1 MYLSKLTLNP
11 RSRQVQKDM
20 ADPYQ
25 LHRTVMS
32 GFPETLPLGE
42 RVLHRLDVHQ
52 HTGQVTL
59 LVQSHGAP
67 DWTSVSEKD
76 YLLASPQFKSISV
89 RVRPGQ
95 LLSFRLHANP
105 TIKTRSKQDPSR
117 KTRVPLVYEDQ
128 QMDWLAHKGEQHGF
142 QVRKIQVMTIG
153 QQQGWIQHA
162 EGKQHL
168 QIYVVRFE
176 GMLQVTVPDLFL
188 LALQNGIG
196 PAKSFGCGLLSLA
209 PLR

>member
-1 MYLSKLTLNP
+1 MYLSKLILNP
-11 RSRQVQKDM
+11 RSRQVQKEL

-32 GFPETLPLGE
+32 GFPKTLPLGE
-42 RVLHRLDVHQ
+42 RVLHRLDIHQ
-52 HTGQVTL
+52 HTGQFML
-59 LVQSHGAP
+59 LVQSQSAP
-67 DWTSVSEKD
+67 DWTSLREKD
-76 YLLASPQFKSISV
+76 YLLTAPQFKSISV
-89 RVRPGQ
+89 RVHPGQ
-95 LLSFRLHANP
+95 FLSFRLHANP

-128 QMDWLAHKGEQHGF
+128 QMDWLARKGDQHGF
-142 QVRKIQVMTIG
+142 KVRKIQVMTIG
-153 QQQGWIQHA
+153 RQQGWIRHA

-176 GMLQVTVPDLFL
+176 GILQVTAPDLFL
-188 LALQNGIG
+188 LALHNGIG

-209 PLR
+209 QLR